1 MNPSVQEEIAQNAPS
16 AALPLPGAHL
26 ITPRRG
32 YTHHGIYVGSG
43 RVIHYAGLCRGF
55 HRGAVEETTLEAF
68 AEGRGWSVEARQPAR
83 FGKREV
89 VRRARSRIGE
99 NDYQIVTNNCEHFCA
114 WCRVGEARSEQVETW
129 RKWLG
134 VAPSLRLLRAIAAFS
149 RACRPVLLPAL
160 VRAS

>member
-1 MNPSVQEEIAQNAPS
+1 MNPTVQENSVEIAPS

-32 YTHHGIYVGSG
+32 YTHHGIYVGGG
-43 RVIHYAGLCRGF
+43 RVIHYSGLCRGI
-55 HRGAVEETTLEAF
+55 HSGAVEETSLEAF

-83 FGKREV
+83 FGKREI

-114 WCRVGEARSEQVETW
+114 WCRIGEARSEQVETW

-134 VAPSLRLLRAIAAFS
+134 VESSLRLLRSVVALSSSFGQM
-149 RACRPVLLPAL
+149 LLPTL
-160 VRAS
+160 VRAR